1 MKKNKKKG
9 VVYVVV
15 AMDTE
20 GPIVNKKKP
29 EIISKWSDIKKLIS
43 KITNKKFRIKF
54 QDSSGGGLIFSW
66 FILTLTGFKT
76 NPYNRPMEYHKNFDF
91 YLNNFKKNFNKNNDG
106 IYWHYH
112 QPSKSGLGNAWSR
125 DWFASNEYIN
135 ILNKLITERNFFPC
149 CFRAGGR
156 IEDDNLS
163 HWLEEFCPFDF
174 SNCSG
179 NINWNRI
186 ESDGKRLIDVADWS
200 KASRKWKG
208 YNPSYK
214 NYQNQGSMRRYIF
227 RSVDLKSPVY
237 KLSEKDIIEAFELAD
252 KGHNSL
258 LSVFE
263 HDRRFNLIE
272 NLEEFLLRLNN
283 VSKKF
288 KKIKFIYSNAK
299 NAALKTIGLK
309 EIKAPKFKFIKA
321 NDNRLMIESDSDIFG
336 SRPYVCLKKKKII
349 TELPVNKIGM
359 NMWLT
364 PKFKKKEKIEVF
376 VVANNSSGNNK
387 VQKYLYNSK

>member
-9 VVYVVV
+9 NVYVVV

-29 EIISKWSDIKKLIS
+29 EIISTWSDTKKLILN
-43 KITNKKFRIKF
+43 ITDKKFRKKF
-54 QDSSGGGLIFSW
+54 PDSQNTGLIFSW

-76 NPYNRPMEYHKNFDF
+76 NPYKRPMKYHENFDF
-91 YLNNFKKNFNKNNDG
+91 YLKNFSKNFKENKDG

-112 QPSKSGLGNAWSR
+112 QPSKSGIGNEWSN
-125 DWFASNEYIN
+125 DWFASNEYMN

-156 IEDDNLS
+156 IEDNNLS
-163 HWLEEFCPFDF
+163 HWLEEFFPFDF

-186 ESDGKRLIDVADWS
+186 ESDGKRLKDVADWS
-200 KASRKWKG
+200 RASRKWQG
-208 YNPSYK
+208 YNPSHE
-214 NYQNQGSMRRYIF
+214 NYQKKGTMRRFIF

-237 KLSEKDIIEAFELAD
+237 KLKENDIIEAFELAE
-252 KGHNSL
+252 KGQDSL

-272 NLEEFLLRLNN
+272 NLEEFLFKLSNI
-283 VSKKF
+283 SKKY
-288 KKIKFIYSNAK
+288 KRIKFLYSNAQ
-299 NAALKTIGLK
+299 NAALKTNGLK
-309 EIKAPKFKFIKA
+309 EKIAPKFKFIKTK
-321 NDNRLMIESDSDIFG
+321 DDRLMIKSDSDIFG
-336 SRPYVCLKKKKII
+336 SRPYVCLKKKNNI
-349 TELPVNKIGM
+349 TELPVNKIGV

-364 PKFKKKEKIEVF
+364 QKFKKKDTMEIF
-376 VVANNSSGNNK
+376 VVANNFSGNNK
-387 VQKYLYNSK
+387 VQKYIFYSK